1 MAELDKTTE
10 NVGDEVVEAA
20 VEKAPVEKKDAVK
33 AADKKDTAKKAKSG
47 KLPLGARLGR
57 KFREFKAEFKKIVW
71 CSRKDTFNNTLLV
84 IVSAI
89 IIAVA
94 IGVLDFAFSNLLS
107 ALGKLI

>member
-20 VEKAPVEKKDAVK
+20 VEKAPVGKKEIAKTSDKKDA
-33 AADKKDTAKKAKSG
+33 AKKAKSG
-47 KLPLGARLGR
+47 KPSLGARLG
-57 KFREFKAEFKKIVW
+57 KKLREFKAEFKKIVW
-71 CSRKDTFNNTLLV
+71 SSRKDTFNNTLLV
-84 IVSAI
+84 VVSAI
-89 IIAVA
+89 IIAIA